1 MLMQDGGNMLS
12 APDQNETVEFG
23 ADLSSVLSPSLRA
36 FADVWQKSRTGDGF
50 PSRQDLNPA
59 EFPRLLPHLYIMD
72 RDQPPVHWRYRLA
85 GAEIHQSLQQVS
97 LKGRGLN
104 EVLPE
109 NALPLVSR
117 RWSPVADAGSG
128 VYMSGPIYRDAD
140 SLRVGAR
147 LLLPLSDSRD
157 RTTTGLVGVSMQDR
171 QSQRISGEEPL
182 RIAHI
187 DL

>member
-128 VYMSGPIYRDAD
+128 VYMSGPSIGMRTVSA
-140 SLRVGAR
+140 SAR
-147 LLLPLSDSRD
+147 GCCCHFPICGTAPLPGWSAFPCRIVSRSAFLA
-157 RTTTGLVGVSMQDR
+157 RN
-171 QSQRISGEEPL
+171 P